1 MEWIILIISVVGLIL
16 LIIYVRETTKKDDTI
31 EPIEPY
37 YIKKDSDSEKGVVYD
52 DSKALEA
59 IERIERVER
68 YLKDVREYWE
78 SKLKNTSNGQ
88 TK

>member
-16 LIIYVRETTKKDDTI
+16 LIIYVRETTKKD
-31 EPIEPY
+31 EAIEPY
-37 YIKKDSDSEKGVVYD
+37 YIKKDPDSEKGVVYDDSKVVVYD

-68 YLKDVREYWE
+68 HLKDVREYWK
-78 SKLKNTSNGQ
+78 STLK
-88 TK
+88 

>member
-1 MEWIILIISVVGLIL
+1 MEWIILTISVVGLIL
-16 LIIYVRETTKKDDTI
+16 LIIYVRETTKKDDT
-31 EPIEPY
+31 IEPY